1 MESLALFLNSFVT
14 LFSILDPFGAAVTL
28 IALSPQAAAERRA
41 DEASRA
47 VRAAGGT
54 LTAFMLFGGAI
65 FSLFGITVHALQVA
79 GGLILAQVAFRML
92 AGESGAYKSSKSEL
106 SEAELRDDVAII
118 PLAVPM
124 LAGPAAITAAMV
136 FAGRAEGF
144 LDWAALFGSLGLVLY
159 LTWLILKKSGIIADW
174 LGELG
179 VRILIRLMG
188 LVLIAMGAEF
198 TLSGLKGYFGW

>member
-28 IALSPQAAAERRA
+28 IALSPRATDERRT

-54 LTAFMLFGGAI
+54 LVVFMLFGGTI
-65 FSLFGITVHALQVA
+65 FTLFGITVQALQVA

-92 AGESGAYKSSKSEL
+92 AGESVTYKSSESEM

-124 LAGPAAITAAMV
+124 LAGPAAITAVMV

-144 LDWAALFGSLGLVLY
+144 LDWAALFGSLGLVLC